1 MLTGI
6 KIDNFTAFEQLDIR
20 VGQLR
25 VELRGA
31 VSRGFSSLSARM
43 CLGNR

>member
-25 VELRGA
+25 VEYPGQFREDSPA
-31 VSRGFSSLSARM
+31 
-43 CLGNR
+43 